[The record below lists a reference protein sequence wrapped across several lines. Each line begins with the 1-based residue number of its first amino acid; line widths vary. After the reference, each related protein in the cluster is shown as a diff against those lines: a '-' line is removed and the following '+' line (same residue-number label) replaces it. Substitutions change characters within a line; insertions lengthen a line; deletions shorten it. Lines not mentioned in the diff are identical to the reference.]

1 MMKQPENKF
10 TAVLIFF
17 VKIILKKNV
26 NNFIIE
32 FIGMFMFL

>member
-17 VKIILKKNV
+17 VKIILKKKCEQFHN
-26 NNFIIE
+26 
-32 FIGMFMFL
+32 